1 METVIQFPATAS
13 KVEERFIRSY
23 NKEKLATAKAENQ
36 IEYDMIST
44 GWWVL
49 VDVLGISISLGKDKP
64 ALNVG
69 DKLMVRITKL

>member
-1 METVIQFPATAS
+1 
-13 KVEERFIRSY
+13 
-23 NKEKLATAKAENQ
+23 
-36 IEYDMIST
+36 MIST